1 MLVALTG
8 GHALSGPD
16 VHNLFD
22 VVRHVSYMLFLQL
35 AAALAVSAFCPD
47 GAKCVLGYVLE
58 ALPSQRASPA

>member
-1 MLVALTG
+1 MPIPNLFPSSCADARRFDRV

-35 AAALAVSAFCPD
+35 AGRLLRSLHFARPGQSA
-47 GAKCVLGYVLE
+47 Y
-58 ALPSQRASPA
+58 